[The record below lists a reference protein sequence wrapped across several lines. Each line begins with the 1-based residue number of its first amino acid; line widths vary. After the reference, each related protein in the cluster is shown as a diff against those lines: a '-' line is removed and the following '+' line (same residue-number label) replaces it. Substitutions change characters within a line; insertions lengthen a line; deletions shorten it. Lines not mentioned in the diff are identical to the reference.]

1 MELKKQ
7 KNIYLNQ
14 IDHQRELSCQHLH
27 RPKHATAQ
35 TRPPHSRHITIVPPI
50 PKTARA
56 LNTTAFKSQPSSI
69 CPIKMP
75 NPLIG
80 RYQRQKKKKNK
91 PLKHKGRLTFS
102 RPFQKNRF
110 PFPKFS
116 TPLHS
121 LFPLHS
127 VMFETILKFSCNRI
141 CFFSI
146 ERQPSDWFQSSGVT
160 HLNSPLIFS
169 IYSPKCTPAKSRCDR
184 FLLLGNPFSLFQCL
198 IFSPHLNTNT
208 ERWLWLQDF
217 CLDKTK

>member
-1 MELKKQ
+1 
-7 KNIYLNQ
+7 
-14 IDHQRELSCQHLH
+14 
-27 RPKHATAQ
+27 
-35 TRPPHSRHITIVPPI
+35 
-50 PKTARA
+50 
-56 LNTTAFKSQPSSI
+56 
-69 CPIKMP
+69 MP